1 MRSRTAC
8 LILATLS
15 LFILALPLAAQDA
28 LDTEYVAFWYEKME
42 DSDQVMRRQVSSTEY
57 ESLKEAALDGE
68 FGLIQ
73 MYTEFLEGN
82 FQNIDEYGYT
92 EEEAQMMI
100 QIDPGT
106 QSRMQQS
113 AAYRSDVIRQMAEW
127 TLFYDQLELWNQYVE
142 ESVIREE
149 LDEDE
154 QPEYNP
160 ATADSNLESMYRN
173 LQNHAKNVSKELYK
187 KYRNPSAAEPGLVDR
202 IERAEKERRL
212 YNEWLA
218 DRENEMMR
226 FVDVW
231 RRQYE
236 GSEIRIND
244 VQYLVRNIKDQPD
257 DVNEDYF
264 RDSLP
269 DNAVLL
275 EVPKEKMVTPFD
287 LINEDGSLKT
297 PDDQM

>member
-1 MRSRTAC
+1 
-8 LILATLS
+8 
-15 LFILALPLAAQDA
+15 
-28 LDTEYVAFWYEKME
+28 
-42 DSDQVMRRQVSSTEY
+42 
-57 ESLKEAALDGE
+57 
-68 FGLIQ
+68 
-73 MYTEFLEGN
+73 
-82 FQNIDEYGYT
+82 
-92 EEEAQMMI
+92 
-100 QIDPGT
+100 
-106 QSRMQQS
+106 
-113 AAYRSDVIRQMAEW
+113 
-127 TLFYDQLELWNQYVE
+127 
-142 ESVIREE
+142 
-149 LDEDE
+149 
-154 QPEYNP
+154 
-160 ATADSNLESMYRN
+160 
-173 LQNHAKNVSKELYK
+173 
-187 KYRNPSAAEPGLVDR
+187 
-202 IERAEKERRL
+202 
-212 YNEWLA
+212 